1 MEKRKIINKLNGV
14 ALIGNKNGIEDI
26 IVNGFNDFENKIRHT
41 EDSNFWICSI
51 SKMFASIGIN
61 QLCER
66 GLIDKNDFMTKYIDK
81 YFSDT
86 NITIYHLLTHTSG
99 IPDFTID
106 RKDIDWTKN
115 YSPDYILTLMNRKG
129 LNFEPGSKWRYGN
142 TGYYILALI
151 IEKVTGMKYEHYI
164 KENIF
169 DIVKMDN
176 TFFAID
182 DNKNVVN
189 ANIKGKHNS
198 NFNPGLLFGSGDIVS
213 NVKDLYKFSKAILDN
228 KLIKKETLEEMSKP
242 VFEKSTFKYGEG
254 LYLNNHFNTKMLG
267 HLGLIS
273 MGFSTQL
280 SIYPEKEIITIVL
293 TNDRKKIHPLV
304 IPDLNGKYIDSL
316 IGEEIFNKKI
326 GFIKKAYFFK

>member
-1 MEKRKIINKLNGV
+1 MGKSKIINKLNGV

-26 IVNGFNDFENKIRHT
+26 IVNGFNDFENKIKHT

-51 SKMFASIGIN
+51 SKMFVSIGIN
-61 QLCER
+61 QLCEK
-66 GLIDKNDFMTKYIDK
+66 GLINKNDFMTKYIDR
-81 YFSDT
+81 YFSDN

-99 IPDFTID
+99 IPNFVMYKKEIE
-106 RKDIDWTKN
+106 WTKN
-115 YSPDYILTLMNRKG
+115 YSPDYILTIMERKG
-129 LNFEPGSKWRYGN
+129 LKFIPGSKWSYSN
-142 TGYYILALI
+142 TGYYILSLI
-151 IEKVTGMKYEHYI
+151 IEKVTGMKYEDYV
-164 KENIF
+164 KKYIF
-169 DIVKMDN
+169 DVASMNN

-242 VFEKSTFKYGEG
+242 VFKDSKMKYGEG
-254 LYLNNHFNTKMLG
+254 LFLNNHFNTKMIG
-267 HLGLIS
+267 HSGSIPI
-273 MGFSTQL
+273 GYSTQL

-293 TNDRKKIHPLV
+293 TNNRKMINPLV
-304 IPDLNGKYIDSL
+304 YADANGKYIDAL

-326 GFIKKAYFFK
+326 GIIKKAYI